1 MSERVSYGRAE
12 TCGVESFNV
21 WTRKDYAEVQ
31 ALCPLPEALYPDLLR
46 FGANYSPSGLVVMTV
61 AEGGRTVI
69 YQAANVIDL
78 EGVYGQLSLAEE
90 GWTLEDGVLC
100 SPENTAIA
108 TKKIRALLEEAAHE
122 SKSEQAMTALE
133 AA

>member
-1 MSERVSYGRAE
+1 MSETVSYGRAH
-12 TCGVESFNV
+12 TSGVESFNV

-31 ALCPLPEALYPDLLR
+31 ALCPLPKALYPDLLR

-78 EGVYGQLSLAEE
+78 EGVYSQLSLSEE
-90 GWTLEDGVLC
+90 GWTLEGDMLC

-108 TKKIRALLEEAAHE
+108 PKQIRALLEDAAHE
-122 SKSEQAMTALE
+122 SKSEQAITALE